1 MKQNSQY
8 FKFLMRKIKN
18 SECKDELSRA
28 KSHCSQ
34 TLMKLKLNE
43 P

>member
-1 MKQNSQY
+1 MKN
-8 FKFLMRKIKN
+8 KIFNILSFDEKN
-18 SECKDELSRA
+18 KECKDELSRA